1 MTEQEAKINKLKELF
16 KIVDESIT
24 RKEFID
30 SFQNVVNLVL
40 RTEKTLTEKHDKNIA
55 SLKELFGTLDSQIK
69 TSTDAEVSGTLKELK
84 STVAKMLKE
93 QETGMNMVR
102 DKLRNLKSGKDGK
115 PADETKIISKVLK
128 EIPKQKDIVLDT
140 AEELRNKLES
150 LTGEERLDWEA
161 IRGLSEELDTLRV
174 SKLGGG
180 GGFSKIA
187 LEIHILDP
195 YLPTGDINGVN
206 TDFVLKK
213 IPNPDT
219 SLKVYL
225 GGQLQSLTGDYTLSS
240 KTITFTS
247 KIPQT
252 GETLLVEHRA

>member
-1 MTEQEAKINKLKELF
+1 METSEKNLAKLTRLFSLMDEDSLTKEDFLKSFKNVIDFITRMDKALNLKNEKAVANLDNLFKELDTKLSSSTKADVSGSITELKGVVQKALHEQQIGMNFINDKVSKLK
-16 KIVDESIT
+16 
-24 RKEFID
+24 
-30 SFQNVVNLVL
+30 N
-40 RTEKTLTEKHDKNIA
+40 
-55 SLKELFGTLDSQIK
+55 GLD
-69 TSTDAEVSGTLKELK
+69 
-84 STVAKMLKE
+84 
-93 QETGMNMVR
+93 
-102 DKLRNLKSGKDGK
+102 
-115 PADETKIISKVLK
+115 ADETKIISKVLK

-161 IRGLSEELDTLRV
+161 IRGLSEELDTLRA